1 MVFPLLG
8 AIGGALFGSAAATA
22 ATIGVAGS
30 LVGGIMGR
38 NEQRKAIAKQNDY
51 NDPVNIRVRA
61 EEAGFNPIS
70 FIGPGVGNQ
79 MTTGGTNYMGDAI
92 ANSTM
97 MVADAIKGHAEEKA
111 RLDQLR
117 LQNEKLQK
125 DIQQMTLR
133 PKTAGIYGTGG
144 TIPLQTGVVKT
155 PEFSPETHQGPLPMV
170 NVWNANAYKWQK
182 IPPGVAEQLDL
193 KDGQTIMADH
203 QTSWRGEIAGEATV
217 MGNFA
222 DGITHRSRDL
232 LDQMWKGATTPRNN
246 GLGPRVNLSPPR
258 PHPNISSGSN
268 RRAPLKLIFT
278 GP

>member
-22 ATIGVAGS
+22 ATVGVAGS
-30 LVGGIMGR
+30 LVSGILGR

-79 MTTGGTNYMGDAI
+79 MTTGGSNYMGDAI

-125 DIQQMTLR
+125 DSQQ
-133 PKTAGIYGTGG
+133 
-144 TIPLQTGVVKT
+144 
-155 PEFSPETHQGPLPMV
+155 F
-170 NVWNANAYKWQK
+170 
-182 IPPGVAEQLDL
+182 
-193 KDGQTIMADH
+193 
-203 QTSWRGEIAGEATV
+203 
-217 MGNFA
+217 
-222 DGITHRSRDL
+222 
-232 LDQMWKGATTPRNN
+232 
-246 GLGPRVNLSPPR
+246 
-258 PHPNISSGSN
+258 
-268 RRAPLKLIFT
+268 
-278 GP
+278 